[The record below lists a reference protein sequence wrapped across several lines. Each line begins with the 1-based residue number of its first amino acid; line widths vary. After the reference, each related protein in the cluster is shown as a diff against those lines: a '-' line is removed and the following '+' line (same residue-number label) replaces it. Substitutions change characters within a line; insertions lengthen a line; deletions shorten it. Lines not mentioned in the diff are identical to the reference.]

1 MHGEY
6 SFLCEH
12 ARLARETA
20 GIHNVSVIKNGT
32 MLGVQQLRNAATV
45 STGSASANM
54 LKVVG
59 EVDLIN
65 FYNDG
70 GKGTGTAQ
78 EMAIAERTSLAFEGI
93 VVVALDVYRGGPG
106 GGGGGLRCRC
116 RLTTRGMWTDGGNL
130 LAELHK
136 AAEGVVAR
144 QPFDVTLAVVERQV
158 IDAVKRACKTFN
170 SRMPEV
176 IAIAHENDPR
186 AAHIPVVA
194 AAQQG
199 RAPQPWQQQ
208 QPYQGRSGSGPAAAK
223 PWERA
228 PLPSSPRSAPVART
242 PDEQSEGEGASSS
255 SSDESPAEMSPK
267 GEAQAPRLE
276 VSQSESSRQR
286 ESAVKHQLLEAR
298 KKVVRRKTTPAA
310 APTAGSGPPLQRLPE
325 GVLEKRKLSNP
336 RDQPSKENDTDYG

>member
-45 STGSASANM
+45 STGSASSNLA
-54 LKVVG
+54 KVVG
-59 EVDLIN
+59 EVPLIN

-106 GGGGGLRCRC
+106 GGGGGGLRCRC

-136 AAEGVVAR
+136 AAEG
-144 QPFDVTLAVVERQV
+144 
-158 IDAVKRACKTFN
+158 
-170 SRMPEV
+170 
-176 IAIAHENDPR
+176 
-186 AAHIPVVA
+186 
-194 AAQQG
+194 
-199 RAPQPWQQQ
+199 
-208 QPYQGRSGSGPAAAK
+208 
-223 PWERA
+223 
-228 PLPSSPRSAPVART
+228 
-242 PDEQSEGEGASSS
+242 
-255 SSDESPAEMSPK
+255 
-267 GEAQAPRLE
+267 
-276 VSQSESSRQR
+276 
-286 ESAVKHQLLEAR
+286 
-298 KKVVRRKTTPAA
+298 
-310 APTAGSGPPLQRLPE
+310 
-325 GVLEKRKLSNP
+325 
-336 RDQPSKENDTDYG
+336 